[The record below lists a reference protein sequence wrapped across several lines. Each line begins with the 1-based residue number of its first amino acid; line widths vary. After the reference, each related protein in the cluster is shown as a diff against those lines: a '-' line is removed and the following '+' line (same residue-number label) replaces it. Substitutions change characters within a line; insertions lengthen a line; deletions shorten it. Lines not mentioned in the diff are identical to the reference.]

1 MRPGQRTLV
10 VLSASSLLCQWST
23 RTTRHLKRAIARN
36 WPHGG
41 QKLSKNCPKVGREC
55 GAYSTQP
62 RSRGYPG
69 TLLYLAVA
77 FLQMKGSKWAS
88 GRPAIPAGPNRHPL
102 QKSQNSS
109 ALSPPLGADH
119 RCMAHVPSY
128 RLPRSTSFPGPSHP
142 LHSRPELGDLHGAVS
157 TITRGIPR

>member
-77 FLQMKGSKWAS
+77 FLQMGKRASRYPCWSQPTPTSEVSKLIGS
-88 GRPAIPAGPNRHPL
+88 L
-102 QKSQNSS
+102 
-109 ALSPPLGADH
+109 PPS
-119 RCMAHVPSY
+119 R
-128 RLPRSTSFPGPSHP
+128 
-142 LHSRPELGDLHGAVS
+142 SRPSLHGSCAILQTPALRQFS
-157 TITRGIPR
+157 RPFAPTPFTSRAERPPWGRFNYNPR